1 MKDFIHKSLL
11 SAGSKDAVTNMMQGA
26 GIGAVAN
33 VGLGAVQGDFDV
45 IGNATSGALLGA
57 GGGAAARHFGS
68 KYASGM
74 NVMGKEA
81 PNTFST
87 TVFTK
92 ANKEEYDFWGNNT
105 DILKRNQ
112 GMYDKFTESQAAKK
126 PSGTPVKEAPK
137 KFKDMT
143 VEKPNESVDMTVPNL
158 HQNFDIFG
166 NAKGNIAKAG
176 TVKSDSVRAPISFTP
191 YQGSSS
197 TFANTKSSAGTG
209 ASTTKKVQPTDY
221 TQHAGFGSLGKAHQ
235 EVLKKYPNEVPTE
248 KPDGMSAAAFKNLI
262 STHRNA
268 VTKLGK
274 YKE

>member
-26 GIGAVAN
+26 GVGAVAN

-74 NVMGKEA
+74 HAMGEKA
-81 PNTFST
+81 PNTLST

-92 ANKEEYDFWGNNT
+92 ANKAEDDFWGNNT
-105 DILKRNQ
+105 DLLQRNQ
-112 GMYDKFTESQAAKK
+112 EMYDKYIGALSKK
-126 PSGTPVKEAPK
+126 PAGTP
-137 KFKDMT
+137 T
-143 VEKPNESVDMTVPNL
+143 
-158 HQNFDIFG
+158 Q
-166 NAKGNIAKAG
+166 
-176 TVKSDSVRAPISFTP
+176 
-191 YQGSSS
+191 
-197 TFANTKSSAGTG
+197 
-209 ASTTKKVQPTDY
+209 QPTQTTQQPTQPPTQPPTPTQATQAPQPTQQAPQPTPPTQVAQQTTNSPIDY
-221 TQHAGFGSLGKAHQ
+221 TKHEGFGSLGKAHQ

-248 KPDGMSAAAFKNLI
+248 KPDGMSAAAFRNLI

-268 VTKLGK
+268 VSKLGK

>member
-74 NVMGKEA
+74 NAMGKEA

-143 VEKPNESVDMTVPNL
+143 VEKPNESV
-158 HQNFDIFG
+158 DIFG